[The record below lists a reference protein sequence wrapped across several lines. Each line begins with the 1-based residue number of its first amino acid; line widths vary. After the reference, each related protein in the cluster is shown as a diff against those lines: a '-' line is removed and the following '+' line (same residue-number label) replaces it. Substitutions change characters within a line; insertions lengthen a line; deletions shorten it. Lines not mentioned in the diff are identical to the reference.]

1 MDQRQPSSS
10 PDHDTKPAAQ
20 APRPCPPLSA
30 HPAGDIAVR
39 HCRPRSRRADIRPR
53 LGHRRGPP
61 DQLAYPDR
69 PGRDA
74 DERSKL
80 EAVND
85 FINNAVAFGDDLD
98 IWGEEEY
105 WATPLQTLTR
115 GRGDCE
121 DFAIGKYFTLVRM
134 GVPSDKLRLT
144 FVKALSRNQAHM
156 VLTYYPTPNAQPLV
170 LDNLERDIR
179 PAAERGDLLPVY
191 AFNHHGI
198 FLAKSPQQKSRQS
211 PRMLSRWSELNER
224 IVADGAGLPG
234 TPAPA
239 WTAGRAEA
247 HTGSAAQRGARCAT
261 SSCTLS
267 WPRYSLTSSL

>member
-1 MDQRQPSSS
+1 MTQNRP
-10 PDHDTKPAAQ
+10 PKLHAPALRYLRILLATLLC
-20 APRPCPPLSA
+20 AIAGPGRAEPTSA
-30 HPAGDIAVR
+30 LGSAIAE
-39 HCRPRSRRADIRPR
+39 AR
-53 LGHRRGPP
+53 LTSWHILIAR
-61 DQLAYPDR
+61 
-69 PGRDA
+69 GRDA

-234 TPAPA
+234 TPAPRLD
-239 WTAGRAEA
+239 G
-247 HTGSAAQRGARCAT
+247 GQG
-261 SSCTLS
+261 
-267 WPRYSLTSSL
+267 